1 MILNAKNLM
10 RKTSRNIFSGHLDPG
25 GLFLIFSQGCTQSC
39 GEGGRMVALMP
50 FKIFCGS
57 CYSIQFK
64 PYATSKVELFVKKNR

>member
-1 MILNAKNLM
+1 M
-10 RKTSRNIFSGHLDPG
+10 RKTSGNVFSGHVDLG

-57 CYSIQFK
+57 YCNIQFK
-64 PYATSKVELFVKKNR
+64 PYATSKTELFVKKNR